1 MTEKIEFEFISDNQ
15 NEMRPVL
22 PDSTPN
28 VLEDGHMATEEEVV
42 SYFDKLFDETND
54 SSLQRKEPFDYE

>member
-1 MTEKIEFEFISDNQ
+1 MTEKIEFEFIADNQ

-28 VLEDGHMATEEEVV
+28 VLEDGYMATEEEVV
-42 SYFDKLFDETND
+42 SYFDKIFDEMND

>member
-1 MTEKIEFEFISDNQ
+1 MTEKIEFEFIEDNP

-28 VLEDGHMATEEEVV
+28 VLEDGYMATEEEVV
-42 SYFDKLFDETND
+42 SYFDKIFDEMND

>member
-1 MTEKIEFEFISDNQ
+1 MTEKIEFEFIADNQ

-28 VLEDGHMATEEEVV
+28 VLEDGYMATEEEVV

>member
-1 MTEKIEFEFISDNQ
+1 MTEKIEFEFIADNQ

-28 VLEDGHMATEEEVV
+28 VLEDGYMATEEEVV
-42 SYFDKLFDETND
+42 SYFDKLFDEMND